1 MRSSQLPIPLVGTS
15 QSSGRLNH
23 ESFAKFV
30 VDNYYFVDAPK
41 DPCRGTFNKIFHQK
55 DDELLKEF
63 VRQFKEDGNEDQVES
78 NTGK

>member
-1 MRSSQLPIPLVGTS
+1 MNEKEVL
-15 QSSGRLNH
+15 
-23 ESFAKFV
+23 E
-30 VDNYYFVDAPK
+30 
-41 DPCRGTFNKIFHQK
+41 IFHQK